1 MEGPVLSGKAISS
14 SPYLR
19 HSAAWAFTGP
29 LFLWRKRLL
38 PGRLSDLA
46 AIPRSLSN
54 HKATRAG
61 RWSRVALR
69 LLLGCVEADGT
80 ACFSRI
86 GSVPSA
92 RADEK
97 VEGHIS

>member
-1 MEGPVLSGKAISS
+1 MFSRNRRLFRKSGWRRGLDRGDDSADEGMEGPVLSGKAISS

-46 AIPRSLSN
+46 IVSRYLSN
-54 HKATRAG
+54 GKKTIFYG
-61 RWSRVALR
+61 RSCPAFWLH
-69 LLLGCVEADGT
+69 LG
-80 ACFSRI
+80 
-86 GSVPSA
+86 
-92 RADEK
+92 
-97 VEGHIS
+97 